1 MFIRSGLGKLGE
13 NYMTDDKA
21 KVQVIYQEAKPEKS
35 TLWDYVWGIPA
46 FAISVR
52 FFYWF
57 FSGGR

>member
-1 MFIRSGLGKLGE
+1 MA
-13 NYMTDDKA
+13 DDKA

-46 FAISVR
+46 FALSVR